1 MCLASF
7 AQLACFMT
15 IMTMFQYV
23 FQVYFKNTD
32 MIILGSVITSLPM
45 VLLIPF
51 VSKLTKRFGKKEMSV
66 WPMIGA
72 IVILLVMLFVDFP
85 RNETG
90 GWIYLALMGLANGCT
105 GLFTLATWS
114 FVADAVDYQ
123 EMQTGRARGGHGL
136 CHLFFCAQGC
146 AGGLPRA

>member
-1 MCLASF
+1 MKNRPAIGMCLASF

-51 VSKLTKRFGKKEMSV
+51 VSKLTKRFGKKGDV
-66 WPMIGA
+66 
-72 IVILLVMLFVDFP
+72 
-85 RNETG
+85 R
-90 GWIYLALMGLANGCT
+90 LADDRCNRHFAG
-105 GLFTLATWS
+105 
-114 FVADAVDYQ
+114 DAV
-123 EMQTGRARGGHGL
+123 R
-136 CHLFFCAQGC
+136 
-146 AGGLPRA
+146 